1 MPAART
7 HPWPTTTGHTGSA
20 VLLPTPSTGTA
31 DPKLC
36 EALRKVQQLDGALQA
51 AGQRAAEVA
60 ARGQELEQRMRDAG
74 AADGNSGAAEDNG
87 AAGVA
92 VCGLEGAMYRER
104 CRLQQAAR
112 LHAALEG
119 GAAGEV
125 PAAPPNS
132 SCMGMLTPEQ
142 ERLVDMLLRQA
153 DAGDEPSSVA
163 PSAAQDANPFSAA
176 ADQLA
181 AIDARLAQ
189 LGASSGGQEHPGWA
203 AAPAVV
209 PPAGPL
215 DVRKLSGGEDD
226 LEALKASY
234 LRCAACL
241 LSMNWKLHY
250 LRVWMERR
258 PSPPPPHHAWPPQGA
273 GRGSGCSTASTRY

>member
-1 MPAART
+1 MPAAPT
-7 HPWPTTTGHTGSA
+7 DPWPATTGGSGSA
-20 VLLPTPSTGTA
+20 APPPASSAGTA
-31 DPKLC
+31 DPKLR
-36 EALRKVQQLDGALQA
+36 EALKKVQQLDGALQA

-74 AADGNSGAAEDNG
+74 AADSNSAAAEEQL
-87 AAGVA
+87 AAGVTM
-92 VCGLEGAMYRER
+92 CGLEGAMHRER
-104 CRLQQAAR
+104 RRLQQAAR

-142 ERLVDMLLRQA
+142 ELLVDTLLGQA
-153 DAGDEPSSVA
+153 DAGDEPGSVA
-163 PSAAQDANPFSAA
+163 PSAAQDADPFSAA

-203 AAPAVV
+203 AAPAAV
-209 PPAGPL
+209 PPGPL
-215 DVRKLSGGEDD
+215 DVRKLSGDEDD

-234 LRCAACL
+234 LRCAAC
-241 LSMNWKLHY
+241 
-250 LRVWMERR
+250 
-258 PSPPPPHHAWPPQGA
+258 
-273 GRGSGCSTASTRY
+273 